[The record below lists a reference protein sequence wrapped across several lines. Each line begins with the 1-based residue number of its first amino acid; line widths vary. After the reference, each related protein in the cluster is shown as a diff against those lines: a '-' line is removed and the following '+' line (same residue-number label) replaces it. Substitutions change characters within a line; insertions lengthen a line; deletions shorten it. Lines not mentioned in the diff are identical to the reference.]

1 MSVRKRTWRDKHGRR
16 HTRWMIHVEHTW
28 PDGRKQSIRKVSP
41 VQTRRGAEAYERE
54 VRKLLASGSWKEG
67 DRKQTP
73 TLEGFAE
80 EFLAY
85 QKTLNKP
92 SELANK
98 EMILRVH
105 LLPVFGKRRLDQI
118 DERAIDAYKV
128 EKLDQVTRRGKSY
141 NPNTVNKHLKL
152 LARILRVARKWKL
165 ISDVPEV
172 GLLKARK
179 TDFDFLTFEEA
190 DAFIAAA
197 KQHAPHWHP
206 FVVVALRTGLRIGEL
221 IALRWREDID
231 LARGRVTVQQSYNP
245 HNGFT
250 STKNDKI
257 RELPLTWDAVA
268 ALEAQREL
276 VDVDSELVFPGA
288 DGKVLSANKTN
299 EVLAEIS
306 EAAGI
311 RRIHNHCT
319 RHSFAS
325 HAVMRGIPI
334 RQVQEW
340 LGHGSIV
347 VTMRYAH
354 LARGLG
360 DELIR
365 RLAPQPAADLQ
376 HTDDPQNSDPSEFPP
391 LHPSNNTIL
400 H

>member
-1 MSVRKRTWRDKHGRR
+1 MSVRKRTWRDKHGRQ
-16 HTRWMIHVEHTW
+16 HTRWMIHVHHTW

-54 VRKLLASGSWKEG
+54 VRKLLASGSWQEG

-128 EKLDQVTRRGKSY
+128 EKLEQVTRRGKPY

-152 LARILRVARKWKL
+152 LARILRIARKWKL

-172 GLLKARK
+172 GLLKSRK

-190 DAFIAAA
+190 EAFIAAA

-206 FVVVALRTGLRIGEL
+206 FVVVALRTGLRVGEL
-221 IALRWREDID
+221 IALRWREDVD
-231 LARGRVTVQQSYNP
+231 LVRGRVTVMQSYNP
-245 HNGFT
+245 HNGFM

-257 RELPLTWDAVA
+257 RELPLTWDAIA

-276 VDVDSELVFPGA
+276 VDADSELVFPGP
-288 DGKVLSANKTN
+288 DGEVLSANKTN

-311 RRIHNHCT
+311 RRIHNHT
-319 RHSFAS
+319 MRHSFAS
-325 HAVMRGIPI
+325 QAVMRGIPI

-354 LARGLG
+354 LAHGIG
-360 DELIR
+360 DDLIR
-365 RLAPQPAADLQ
+365 RLAPTPDDAARSQ
-376 HTDDPQNSDPSEFPP
+376 HIHSPQIWRLPNSGSQTPVEP
-391 LHPSNNTIL
+391 LN
-400 H
+400 